1 MEERLLEV
9 KNLKTYFYTRDGK
22 VPAVDDVN
30 FHINK
35 GDSVAIVGESGSG
48 KSITA
53 LSIMKSIHAPGKI
66 ESGEIMFEN
75 DDILKKSEREMRK
88 IRGNEISMIFQE
100 PMTALNPVYTVG
112 RQISEVFEMHQGL
125 SRKEGIKKAIN
136 LLRLVGIALP
146 EKRVNEYPH
155 QMSGG
160 MRQRVMI
167 AMALSCNPKLLIAD
181 EPTTALDVTIQAQIL
196 EIIKDLKK
204 RMGMA
209 ILMITH
215 DLGIVAEMSDR
226 VIVMYAG
233 KIVEI
238 ADVKDLFKNPRHPYT
253 QGLLSS
259 MPSLAKTEERL
270 NVIKGSIPKPTDLPT
285 GCRFNPRCEFAKEI
299 CTKIEPPLINGKDN
313 RCLSCWI
320 GNEEYTSEV
329 IA

>member
-9 KNLKTYFYTRDGK
+9 KNLKTCFYTRDGI
-22 VPAVDDVN
+22 VRAVDNVN

-35 GDSVAIVGESGSG
+35 GESVAIVGESGSG

-53 LSIMKSIHAPGKI
+53 FSIMNSINAPGKI

-75 DDILKKSEREMRK
+75 HDLLKKSEKKMRE
-88 IRGNEISMIFQE
+88 IRGNGISMIFQE

-112 RQISEVFEMHQGL
+112 RQISEALEIHQGL
-125 SRKEGIKKAIN
+125 SKKEGIKKAIE
-136 LLRLVGIALP
+136 LLKLVGIPLP
-146 EKRVNEYPH
+146 QKRVNEYPH

-167 AMALSCNPKLLIAD
+167 AMALSCSPRLLIAD

-196 EIIKDLKK
+196 EIMKDLKK
-204 RMGMA
+204 QMGMS

-215 DLGIVAEMSDR
+215 DLGVVADMSDR
-226 VIVMYAG
+226 VIVMYSG

-270 NVIKGSIPKPTDLPT
+270 NIIKGSIPKPTELPT
-285 GCRFNPRCEFAKEI
+285 GCRFSPRCEFAREV
-299 CTKIEPPLINGKDN
+299 CEKIEPPLISGKDN

-320 GNEEYTSEV
+320 GSKEYTREV

>member
-1 MEERLLEV
+1 MEERLIEV
-9 KNLKTYFYTRDGK
+9 KNLKTYFYTRDGR
-22 VPAVDDVN
+22 VPAVDNVN

-35 GDSVAIVGESGSG
+35 GESVAIVGESGSG

-66 ESGEIMFEN
+66 ESGKIIFEN
-75 DDILKKSEREMRK
+75 YDILKKSEKEMRQ

-112 RQISEVFEMHQGL
+112 RQISEVFEIHQGL
-125 SRKEGIKKAIN
+125 SRREGIKKAIE
-136 LLRLVGIALP
+136 LLRIVGIPLP

-167 AMALSCNPKLLIAD
+167 AMALSCDPKLLIAD

-196 EIIKDLKK
+196 EIMKDLKK
-204 RMGMA
+204 RMSMS
-209 ILMITH
+209 ILIITH
-215 DLGIVAEMSDR
+215 DLGVVAEMSDR

-259 MPSLAKTEERL
+259 MPSLAKTEARL
-270 NVIKGSIPKPTDLPT
+270 NVIKGSIPKPTNLPT
-285 GCRFNPRCEFAKEI
+285 GCRFNPRCKFAKEI
-299 CTKIEPPLINGKDN
+299 CTKIEPPLINSKDN

-320 GNEEYTSEV
+320 GSEEYTSEV